1 MKGYKATV
9 VASNRELTTREKIKF
24 KDFTDMTRLDE
35 VVTEDQALLID
46 VDLYV
51 TVQVHNEKNDPPDYD
66 KYVIVDK
73 NGTCYVTSS
82 ESLLTSI
89 SDIEDELKDER
100 DENFTIKIFKRPSK
114 NYKGK
119 FFLACSLA

>member
-9 VASNRELTTREKIKF
+9 VSSSRELTTREKIKF

-35 VVTEDQALLID
+35 VVTEDESLLVD
-46 VDLYV
+46 VDFYA

-82 ESLLTSI
+82 ESLISSI
-89 SDIEDELKDER
+89 SDIEDELKDAG
-100 DENFTIKIFKRPSK
+100 DENLQIKIFKRPS
-114 NYKGK
+114 NNFKGK
-119 FFLACSLA
+119 FFLTCSLV